1 MAINTIWLISSSVSS
16 SNSRKLFRDGLWVQ
30 KQIMGIGI
38 FNSILLLLKSDMTMI
53 LRTIDLT
60 FKKECIT
67 SIYFFIN
74 VPVQTIVNTNELG
87 DVALSSFC
95 SDVVGKA
102 YPQTTSIFMEQLWDI
117 GIGKYKILCVAEHI
131 TCYHL
136 F

>member
-30 KQIMGIGI
+30 KQIMGI
-38 FNSILLLLKSDMTMI
+38 ILLLLKSDMTMI

>member
-1 MAINTIWLISSSVSS
+1 MDFGY
-16 SNSRKLFRDGLWVQ
+16 K
-30 KQIMGIGI
+30 KIMGI
-38 FNSILLLLKSDMTMI
+38 ILLLLKSDMTMI

-136 F
+136 FWLVQIL